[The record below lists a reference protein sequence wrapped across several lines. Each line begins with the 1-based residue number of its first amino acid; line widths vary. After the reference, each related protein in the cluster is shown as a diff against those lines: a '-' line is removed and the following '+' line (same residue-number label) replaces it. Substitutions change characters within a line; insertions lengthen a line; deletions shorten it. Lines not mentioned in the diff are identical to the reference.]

1 MVSVTPRP
9 YVEGMEAITLLS
21 QQEQPELDAA
31 LANLAEVFAF
41 TVVERCAEPV
51 CEICE
56 PAEISAAA

>member
-1 MVSVTPRP
+1 
-9 YVEGMEAITLLS
+9 MEAITLLS

-41 TVVERCAEPV
+41 TIVERCAEPA